1 MTVKKQHAP
10 DLMSG
15 GAIRDGKGRIIDQ
28 TYALKT
34 EVLAGNT
41 NVTQGTFNELPANP
55 NEGDVHILTEPYID
69 SDYTEGLVNPK
80 LERVKYHT
88 GTEFIKGKT
97 AWNRI
102 SNTGNKVNEWDY
114 RVKTHFIPSTGVVKI
129 ARIDMYSNIT
139 FRAIY
144 NVPAPAKETAS
155 CTITFKGGSAV
166 GTTDNK
172 YAVANLCFY
181 KEGVTNYLCIKPNGL
196 ASITIDLYD
205 VKIYRGGLTPIEPI
219 ALTTEQLANVT
230 TFTELGQ
237 SKEIVID
244 PTDTDNVLTLG
255 LRKETQ
261 DDNTAYLDFN
271 ANSGIEAIDLE
282 KGYYHILNSTILEQS
297 VFYWNGKTCYRSGGN
312 YTTPVEVND
321 IDNVLLELDY
331 INPGTYYF
339 VTTKPINNSFSVSS
353 QRSITKNITNSYE
366 SVIPADTTIG
376 FTITEDNIAFFKKNE
391 GTYITDINGCFPDET
406 GGVDIT
412 SQFVTLF
419 TPQRILGEKKFPNQT
434 YIEHLYFET
443 GVITPN
449 SPLLEKGI
457 DGNLCL
463 YRSKLG
469 LARSGSIQLGDHY
482 AVDGETIYNYV
493 NSNIVTIDGNQTITG
508 TKNFEDLEVNN
519 SIEFN
524 SGLNTTPIGSITVN
538 NNELQIKDAKLELT
552 ESGNIETGD
561 DYAVTANDVLTFVDN
576 RTNITTI
583 SSNGFNFNNSGNF
596 PEINKT
602 KTFMVFG
609 NISVINGPIATL
621 KPNTLIQYYRTDTID
636 DISYL
641 MQVVTIADQANNII
655 YARKLTCENNQWSAG
670 TWQILSNSLNL
681 TNADLFSILQTNSGN
696 TYGSSGNSL
705 YNAVFGGF
713 NLLSGGNSSAV
724 FGSNNVVSGNNV
736 FVAGKQNDNNHNN
749 NTTIFGTGNVTKT
762 AGATIVGTWSNTDA
776 TSYFTVG
783 NGYDNTHRSNL
794 FDIKNNGDIIIKRNG
809 NDVRLQDC
817 LSEVQEINICVIG
830 NSFTLDSF
838 QYVPAIARDLGV
850 SINIVQIYKGGSA
863 TWQISTYKDI
873 LVDNTASF
881 NIYQY
886 DHNST
891 SWSVIK
897 NNNSGKFSDVKA
909 LYNHFDF
916 VIINQY
922 SVANVS
928 EVDTVEPSQL
938 LVTWLV
944 QDPVFKGAKFGF
956 FASPVYANGYENLT
970 TLGFNNSQEMWMAQT
985 EVNKKA
991 ILSAFDFFIPANT
1004 AIENARTN
1012 ASIDALGTFGH
1023 LSYDGQHLQEGL
1035 PCFISAVTSL
1045 YVLLEQILGYKVSTG
1060 TAINPDSTFLSTEN
1074 IQGIHGACV
1083 GISNMNKS
1091 LAYHCVKAAIEQ
1103 PYQISVINSLGAIY
1117 KDYYVNTNRVQTI
1130 EALKQF
1136 NNGINLGGSNL
1147 TEVSNAIEVT
1157 TKDFNVNAESI
1168 KTRRAYSSNT
1178 KARLLVNTV
1187 YGSSWNNNGES
1198 NYPRLV
1204 ARKEVDGVITET
1216 TSVAMHD
1223 DNIAFALNRTTIFG
1237 VVNSNSGLDQ
1247 DWTSNQIPTKNAIKS
1262 YVESSISTKADDSNV
1277 VHKTSDES
1285 IAGVKSFADTMKFG
1299 SGSAAIDL
1307 VKNGSA
1313 LEFQKA
1319 TLLRLQRVYT
1329 NSERHIALNVYGSVE
1344 GSTAYP
1350 RLVAQL
1356 KDTSGDEPVT
1366 TETTSV
1372 ALRDDKV
1379 SFALNR
1385 TTEWGFVNATSNSNE
1400 NWNTKEIPTK
1410 AAVATKISVEIS
1422 NATDVHY
1429 EYLSYSGSDSG
1440 YLDYTLT
1447 EHHRTTYIF
1456 VTSNNAP
1463 GIQIIA
1469 PYSQKGDIIIVDTGN
1484 INTTQGSGCF
1494 PPVLS
1499 TDDDKYHYWPSS
1511 KSYLKILKDV
1521 TDAVTINTH
1530 TKLKWW
1536 YDGTNWE
1543 LIENVISGGV

>member
-34 EVLAGNT
+34 EVLAGTT
-41 NVTQGTFNELPANP
+41 NVTEGTFDELPANP
-55 NEGDVHILTEPYID
+55 NEGDIHILTEPYID
-69 SDYTEGLVNPK
+69 EDYTEGLVNPK

-88 GTEFIKGKT
+88 GTEFIKGET

-155 CTITFKGGSAV
+155 CTISFKSGSAV
-166 GTTDNK
+166 GVTDNK

-181 KEGVTNYLCIKPNGL
+181 KDGITNYLCIKPNGL
-196 ASITIDLYD
+196 VSITIDLYD
-205 VKIYRGGLTPIEPI
+205 VNVYRGGLTPIEPV

-282 KGYYHILNSTILEQS
+282 KGYYHILNSTIFEQS
-297 VFYWNGKTCYRSGGN
+297 VFYWNGKTCYKSGGN
-312 YTTPVEVND
+312 YTTPVEVD
-321 IDNVLLELDY
+321 SIDNVLLELDY

-406 GGVDIT
+406 GSVDLN

-419 TPQRILGEKKFPNQT
+419 TPQRIEGEKKFPNQT

-449 SPLLEKGI
+449 SPLLEK
-457 DGNLCL
+457 DFTGNLGL
-463 YRSKLG
+463 FRSKLN
-469 LARSGSIQLGDHY
+469 LSRSGDIQLGDTY
-482 AVDGETIYNYV
+482 AVTGETVYNYV
-493 NSNIVTIDGNQTITG
+493 NNNVVTVNGNQTITG

-552 ESGNIETGD
+552 ESGNIELGD
-561 DYAVTANDVLTFVDN
+561 NYAVTANDVLTFVDN

-583 SSNGFNFNNSGNF
+583 NSSGFNFNNSGNF

-602 KTFMVFG
+602 KTFMAFG
-609 NISVINGPIATL
+609 NINVTNGPIATL

-636 DISYL
+636 DVSYL
-641 MQVVTIADQANNII
+641 MQVVTIADQTNNII
-655 YARKLTCENNQWSAG
+655 YARKLTFENNQWSAG

-681 TNADLFSILQTNSGN
+681 TNVDFFSILQTNSGN

-705 YNAVFGGF
+705 YNTIFGGF
-713 NLLSGGNSSAV
+713 NVLASSNSSAV
-724 FGSNNVVSGNNV
+724 FGSNNTVQGNNV

-749 NTTIFGTGNVTKT
+749 NTTIFGTGNITKT

-776 TSYFTVG
+776 TSYFTIG

-817 LSEVQEINICVIG
+817 LSEVQEINICIIG

-850 SINIVQIYKGGSA
+850 SINIVQIYKGGS
-863 TWQISTYKDI
+863 TSWQISTYKDI
-873 LVDNTASF
+873 LVDNTQFF

-897 NNNSGKFSDVKA
+897 NNNSGKFTDVKA

-928 EVDTVEPSQL
+928 EIDTVEPSQL

-1023 LSYDGQHLQEGL
+1023 LSFDGQHLQEGL

-1060 TAINPDSTFLSTEN
+1060 TSINPDSTFLSTEN

-1147 TEVSNAIEVT
+1147 TEVNNAIEIT
-1157 TKDFNVNAESI
+1157 TNDFNVNAQSV
-1168 KTRRAYSSNT
+1168 KVRRSYSSNT
-1178 KARLLVNTV
+1178 KARILSNTV
-1187 YGSSWNNNGES
+1187 YGSGWNDNGES

-1223 DNIAFALNRTTIFG
+1223 NNIAFALNRTTIFG

-1262 YVESSISTKADDSNV
+1262 YVENSISTKADDSNV
-1277 VHKTSDES
+1277 VHKTGDEN
-1285 IAGVKSFADTMKFG
+1285 IAGVKSFTDTMKFG
-1299 SGSAAIDL
+1299 SSSTVDL

-1313 LEFQKA
+1313 IELQKA
-1319 TLLRLQRVYT
+1319 TILRIHRIYT
-1329 NSERHIALNVYGSVE
+1329 SSERRIALNVYGTTD
-1344 GSTAYP
+1344 GDAAYP
-1350 RLVAQL
+1350 RLVAQTVNL
-1356 KDTSGDEPVT
+1356 SENEPVT

-1372 ALRDDKV
+1372 ALRDNKV

-1410 AAVATKISVEIS
+1410 TAVATKISAEIS
-1422 NATDVHY
+1422 NATDIHCVH
-1429 EYLSYSGSDSG
+1429 LTYSGSDSG
-1440 YLDYTLT
+1440 YLDHTLT
-1447 EHHRTTYIF
+1447 EHHRTTYIY
-1456 VTSNNAP
+1456 VSSNNAP

-1469 PYSQKGDIIIVDTGN
+1469 PYPQKGDIIIVDTGN
-1484 INTTQGSGCF
+1484 LNTTNGNGCF
-1494 PPVLS
+1494 TPVAS
-1499 TDDDKYHYWPSS
+1499 TDDSKYHYWSSS
-1511 KSYLKILKDV
+1511 KSYLNTFKDV
-1521 TDAVTINTH
+1521 TDAITINTH
-1530 TKLKWW
+1530 AKLKWW
-1536 YDGTNWE
+1536 YNGTDWE
-1543 LIENVISGGV
+1543 LIENVTSCGV